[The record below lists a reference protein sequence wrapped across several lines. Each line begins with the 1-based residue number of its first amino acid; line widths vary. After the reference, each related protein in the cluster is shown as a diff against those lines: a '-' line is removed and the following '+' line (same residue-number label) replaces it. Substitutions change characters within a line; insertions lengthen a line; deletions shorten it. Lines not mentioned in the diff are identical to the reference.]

1 MTATTDASL
10 ADEAQTILD
19 GAADVLPG
27 LEAESRVSILGTTF
41 STNEDFVLGQ
51 RVVLQ
56 VTGYVSHAGTQLV
69 ENEGKRNVVKVS
81 STLITVIDADHE

>member
-1 MTATTDASL
+1 MTTTDATL
-10 ADEAQTILD
+10 ADEANAILS
-19 GAADVLPG
+19 GASDVLPG

-41 STNEDFVLGQ
+41 STNEEFVLGQ
-51 RVVLQ
+51 RVELR

-81 STLITVIDADHE
+81 STLITVIDTDRE